1 MKAILFDFDG
11 TLANTLPVSFYAFQ
25 QVFHTYDGKD
35 LSDEDVKNMFG
46 PPEPEIIRGN
56 LQHSDKEKAV
66 DLFLEIY
73 EKNHKA
79 LVEPNQEVTDMIK
92 MLKERGYKLA
102 IITGKSRAS
111 LDISLNALEMDEAFF
126 DSIVTGDDVVNA
138 KPNPEGILNTLRD
151 MNIEKSE
158 AMFIGD
164 SNADIEA
171 GKQAGVTTVGV
182 QWLPEFQSS
191 EFTMKPDKIYK
202 KVSDFTQSFG

>member
-25 QVFHTYDGKD
+25 QVFNTYDGKD

-56 LQHSDKEKAV
+56 LQHADKEKAV

-79 LVEPNQEVTDMIK
+79 LVEPNQEVTDMIQK
-92 MLKERGYKLA
+92 LKERGYKLA

-111 LDISLNALEMDEAFF
+111 LDISLKALEMDEALF
-126 DSIVTGDDVVNA
+126 DAIVTGDDVVNA

-191 EFTMKPDKIYK
+191 EFTMNPDKIYK
-202 KVSDFTQSFG
+202 KVSEFTQSFG